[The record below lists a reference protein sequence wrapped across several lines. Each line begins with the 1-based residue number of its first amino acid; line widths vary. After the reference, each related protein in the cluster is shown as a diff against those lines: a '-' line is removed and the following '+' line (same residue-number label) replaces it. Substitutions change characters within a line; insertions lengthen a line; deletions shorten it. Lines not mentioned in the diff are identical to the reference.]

1 MSTHH
6 PRSAKIMQHAQGLG
20 APNAEQVRRRAL
32 ELAFIAGRDEF
43 SEEDWREAKRELHGG
58 HGHSVSDDEA
68 EMVSLISERDMIVT
82 DLGHHVE
89 NIGLENADSLAEELI
104 AEGMDEA
111 VHEQMLAARRED
123 ETEDQEDRAAEEDNE
138 DG

>member
-6 PRSAKIMQHAQGLG
+6 PHTAKIMQHAEGLG
-20 APNAEQVRRRAL
+20 APNADQVRQRAT
-32 ELAFIAGRDEF
+32 ELALIAGRDDF

-58 HGHSVSDDEA
+58 HGHSLSEDEA
-68 EMVSLISERDMIVT
+68 EMVTLVSERDMIVT

-89 NIGLENADSLAEELI
+89 NIGMEDADNVQEELI

-111 VHEQMLAARRED
+111 VHEQMLAARLAEDDGEED
-123 ETEDQEDRAAEEDNE
+123 EDEE
-138 DG
+138 